1 MGLWFHR
8 MKPNVNQSS
17 QCDYS
22 IKALQ
27 RGMKVLDA
35 LLDAR
40 VPLSLEQVCAHTS
53 LPKSTAFR
61 IIVNLLQGQYLVETE
76 KGYWLGLKML
86 RFGALVEEKL
96 DLVQQARRFLLQL
109 RDQVNETVHLAVLDD
124 DLRVVYL
131 EKLSTQ
137 HAIGP
142 MMSRI
147 GMTAPVHCTALGK
160 TMAAFRPEDGI
171 CEWIRAHGLKPVTD
185 ATTTDKDTFLQ
196 ELREIRSRGY
206 AVDNG
211 EFEVS
216 VRCVAAPIRDRTG
229 TVIAAVSISGPD
241 TRMPNPLIDSFMAIQ
256 AVETASHISQALG
269 YLDEPAESLSAAQ
282 DSYGQIRRE
291 RKEDAYRT
299 KQCFPPG
306 QFVISVD
313 T

>member
-1 MGLWFHR
+1 
-8 MKPNVNQSS
+8 MKPKAKQSS
-17 QCDYS
+17 HRDYS
-22 IKALQ
+22 IQALQ

-40 VPLSLEQVCAHTS
+40 APLSLEQICAYTG

-96 DLVQQARRFLLQL
+96 DLMQQARPFLTQL

-124 DLRVVYL
+124 DLRVVYV

-137 HAIGP
+137 HAVGL

-147 GMTAPVHCTALGK
+147 GSTAPMHGTALGK
-160 TMAAFRPEDGI
+160 VMAAFRPEDEI
-171 CEWIRAHGLKPVTD
+171 RHWIRTHGLKPFTD
-185 ATTTDKDTFLQ
+185 ATIVEEDAFLQ
-196 ELREIRSRGY
+196 ELREVRSRGY

-211 EFEVS
+211 EFEAS

-229 TVIAAVSISGPD
+229 KVIAAVSISGPD
-241 TRMPNPLIDSFMAIQ
+241 TRMPVPLIGSSMAKQ
-256 AVETASHISQALG
+256 VVNTAQLISQALG
-269 YLDEPAESLSAAQ
+269 YSSDVGGELS
-282 DSYGQIRRE
+282 
-291 RKEDAYRT
+291 
-299 KQCFPPG
+299 
-306 QFVISVD
+306 
-313 T
+313 